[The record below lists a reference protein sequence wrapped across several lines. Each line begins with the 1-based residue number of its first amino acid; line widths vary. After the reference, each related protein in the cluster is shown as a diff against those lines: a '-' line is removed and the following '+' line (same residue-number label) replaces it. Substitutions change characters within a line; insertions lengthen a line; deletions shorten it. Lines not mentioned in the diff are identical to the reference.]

1 MLKDHLGS
9 SGMTQD
15 RLGSLGMGEDRL
27 KSLDRLAWVRRVG
40 RIVHDQSGSFQDLKG
55 GSGIS
60 QDRSGFSKILPGRRR
75 QHHPGSCRIVQDRQ
89 GSSRI
94 VQYLTRI
101 SKQARKILL
110 GSEGEVLSGFF
121 RIFQDFS
128 GFFRIVSKVLEYFR
142 MNWEDPPVRLQEC
155 TGIIGIFW
163 DLSGS
168 SRIFRDEFRIF
179 LGSLRTCG
187 DWPSGRNRVQRNA
200 EGKTEVMAET
210 DTEGSEGST
219 GSEGESRGSTQ
230 PNEMET

>member
-1 MLKDHLGS
+1 
-9 SGMTQD
+9 
-15 RLGSLGMGEDRL
+15 
-27 KSLDRLAWVRRVG
+27 
-40 RIVHDQSGSFQDLKG
+40 
-55 GSGIS
+55 
-60 QDRSGFSKILPGRRR
+60 
-75 QHHPGSCRIVQDRQ
+75 
-89 GSSRI
+89 
-94 VQYLTRI
+94 
-101 SKQARKILL
+101 
-110 GSEGEVLSGFF
+110 
-121 RIFQDFS
+121 
-128 GFFRIVSKVLEYFR
+128 

-210 DTEGSEGST
+210 DTEGSEGSEGST